1 MRPNDEWGSQE
12 EQQSFLV
19 NLAQGGRKSEGGRP
33 EWAQRIQLVQG
44 SRPED
49 LPVSSTKARE
59 AIQQDPGLLGTLVP
73 PRVRDFLSREKPYA
87 GS

>member
-1 MRPNDEWGSQE
+1 MLGSQE

-19 NLAQGGRKSEGGRP
+19 NLAQGGRASDGGKP

-49 LPVSSTKARE
+49 PPVSSTKARE
-59 AIQQDPGLLGTLVP
+59 AVQQDHGLLGTLVA
-73 PRVRDFLSREKPYA
+73 PRVLDFLLRETPYA